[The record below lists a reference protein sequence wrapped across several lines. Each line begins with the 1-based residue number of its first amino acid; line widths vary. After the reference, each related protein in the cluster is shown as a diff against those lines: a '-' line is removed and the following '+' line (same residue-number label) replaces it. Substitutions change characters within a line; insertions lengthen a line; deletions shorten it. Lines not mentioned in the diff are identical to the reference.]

1 MLARLR
7 LLVVLVVVMAPNVWA
22 IAGPHQL
29 WPYDSGPMFAVIIDD
44 DARMHRFRFILEPSQ
59 QPLDLK
65 AFRLSDRSF
74 SRHFFAHVYGS
85 TDERF
90 PDKHMVADTPA
101 RFTARMTAFFADV
114 VAHLRK
120 TKRLPAGTTAVR
132 VDVERLR
139 SHARKAPYDVH
150 VVGRY
155 DIATQRFVHTFAQ
168 TQPSQPGVEGA
179 P

>member
-7 LLVVLVVVMAPNVWA
+7 LAVVLVVVVVPNVWA

-44 DARMHRFRFILEPSQ
+44 DVRMHRFRFILEPSQ

-85 TDERF
+85 ADPRF
-90 PDKHMVADTPA
+90 PDKHMPNDTPEQ
-101 RFTARMTAFFADV
+101 FTARMTAFFADV
-114 VAHLRK
+114 VTELSRK
-120 TKRLPAGTTAVR
+120 KRLPKGTTAVR
-132 VDVERLR
+132 VDVERLA
-139 SHARKAPYDVH
+139 SHARAAPFEVR

-155 DIATQRFVHTFAQ
+155 ELASQRFVHTFARD
-168 TQPSQPGVEGA
+168 GA
-179 P
+179 GAQAAP